1 MYVPIRPTKIYEQV
15 AEQIEQL
22 ILSGE
27 LHSGDRLPTEREF
40 AEQFHVSRT
49 AVREA
54 MKLLE
59 QKGLVE
65 MRPGRGTRVIDGTSQ
80 AVRHS
85 LGLMMR
91 VGQQGNLL
99 SLVEVRELL
108 EPSIAALAAERA
120 SEEDITIMREAIAM
134 MDEHLTCADSYI
146 AADNNFHRALAK
158 ATQNPIV
165 LSLVDSI
172 VDLLS
177 EQRKLIFMVSGGPER
192 GQFHHKRL
200 FEAIL
205 RHDPV
210 AARET
215 MYAHLRQVRDD
226 VACGLG
232 SALPET
238 DETEHLPAVTEN
250 T

>member
-1 MYVPIRPTKIYEQV
+1 MYVPIRPMKIYEQV
-15 AEQIEQL
+15 AEQIERL
-22 ILSGE
+22 ILGGE
-27 LHSGDRLPTEREF
+27 LRSGDRLPTERDF

-108 EPSIAALAAERA
+108 EPGIAAMAAERA
-120 SEEDITIMREAIAM
+120 GEVEISTMREAIAA
-134 MDEHLTCADSYI
+134 MDANLDSADNYI
-146 AADNNFHRALAK
+146 AADNDFHRALAL
-158 ATQNPIV
+158 ATQNPVV

-172 VDLLS
+172 VALLS
-177 EQRKLIFMVSGGPER
+177 EQRKLIFSVSDGPER
-192 GQFHHKRL
+192 GQLHHKIL
-200 FEAIL
+200 FETIL
-205 RHDPV
+205 RRDPL
-210 AARET
+210 AARDA
-215 MYAHLRQVRDD
+215 MLAHLRQVRED
-226 VACGLG
+226 VARGIGLAA
-232 SALPET
+232 SDAAKNDKVLDAT
-238 DETEHLPAVTEN
+238 TEV
-250 T
+250 

>member
-1 MYVPIRPTKIYEQV
+1 MYVPIRPMKIYEQV
-15 AEQIEQL
+15 AVQIEKL

-65 MRPGRGTRVIDGTSQ
+65 MRPGRGTRVIDGTTQ

-91 VGQQGNLL
+91 VGQRGNLL

-108 EPSIAALAAERA
+108 EPGIAAMAAERA
-120 SEEDITIMREAIAM
+120 GETEIAAMRDAIAA
-134 MDEHLTCADSYI
+134 MDAHLDSADSYI
-146 AADNNFHRALAK
+146 AADNDFHRALAM
-158 ATQNPIV
+158 ATQNPVV

-172 VDLLS
+172 VALLS
-177 EQRKLIFMVSGGPER
+177 EQRKVIFSVSDGPER
-192 GQFHHKRL
+192 GQLHHKLL
-200 FEAIL
+200 FETIL
-205 RHDPV
+205 RRDSI
-210 AARET
+210 AARDA
-215 MYAHLRQVRDD
+215 MLAHLSQVRED
-226 VACGLG
+226 VSRGLG
-232 SALPET
+232 LTGPDAAQNDAALDVT
-238 DETEHLPAVTEN
+238 TEA
-250 T
+250 

>member
-1 MYVPIRPTKIYEQV
+1 QLLNKQVYFVHTIYFAQEGLQHMYFPIRSTRVYEQV
-15 AEQIEQL
+15 AEQIENL

-27 LHSGDRLPTEREF
+27 LQSGDRLPTEREF

-65 MRPGRGTRVIDGTSQ
+65 MRPGRGTHVIDGTLQ

-108 EPSIAALAAERA
+108 EPGIAALAAERA
-120 SEEDITIMREAIAM
+120 GEEDIAIMRAAIAT
-134 MDEHLTCADSYI
+134 MDKHLTCADNYI
-146 AADNNFHRALAK
+146 AADNSFHRALAK
-158 ATQNPIV
+158 ATQNPVV

-177 EQRKLIFMVSGGPER
+177 EQRKLIFMVSG
-192 GQFHHKRL
+192 
-200 FEAIL
+200 
-205 RHDPV
+205 
-210 AARET
+210 
-215 MYAHLRQVRDD
+215 
-226 VACGLG
+226 
-232 SALPET
+232 
-238 DETEHLPAVTEN
+238 
-250 T
+250 

>member
-27 LHSGDRLPTEREF
+27 LHSGDRLPTERAF
-40 AEQFHVSRT
+40 AEKFHVSRT

-65 MRPGRGTRVIDGTSQ
+65 MRPGRGTRVIDGTTR

-91 VGQQGNLL
+91 VGQHGNLL

-108 EPSIAALAAERA
+108 EPGIAAMAAERA
-120 SEEDITIMREAIAM
+120 GEEEIATMREAITL

-146 AADNNFHRALAK
+146 AADNNFHRALAR
-158 ATQNPIV
+158 ATQNPVV

-177 EQRKLIFMVSGGPER
+177 EQRKLIFMVPGGPER

-200 FEAIL
+200 LDAIL
-205 RHDPV
+205 RRDEV

-215 MYAHLRQVRDD
+215 MYAHLRQVRAD
-226 VACGLG
+226 VASGLD
-232 SALPET
+232 SAEWEAESEHASAT
-238 DETEHLPAVTEN
+238 TEDG
-250 T
+250 

>member
-1 MYVPIRPTKIYEQV
+1 MYVPIRPMKIYEQV
-15 AEQIEQL
+15 AEQIERL
-22 ILSGE
+22 ILGGE
-27 LHSGDRLPTEREF
+27 LRSGDRLPTERDF

-65 MRPGRGTRVIDGTSQ
+65 MRPGRGTRGIDGTSR

-108 EPSIAALAAERA
+108 EPGIAAMAAERA
-120 SEEDITIMREAIAM
+120 GETEISTMREAIAT
-134 MDEHLTCADSYI
+134 MDANLDSADNYI
-146 AADNNFHRALAK
+146 AADNDFHRALAL
-158 ATQNPIV
+158 ATQNPVV

-172 VDLLS
+172 VALLS
-177 EQRKLIFMVSGGPER
+177 EQR
-192 GQFHHKRL
+192 
-200 FEAIL
+200 
-205 RHDPV
+205 
-210 AARET
+210 
-215 MYAHLRQVRDD
+215 
-226 VACGLG
+226 
-232 SALPET
+232 
-238 DETEHLPAVTEN
+238 
-250 T
+250 